1 MTFQSKEIDMD
12 NRQRTQEV
20 DMIPVPFATKFILRS
35 EILGEDR
42 TILVRVPE
50 SYNRWTQRYPVLY
63 MLDGE
68 LPLFTS
74 HAGVITQLSEWESR
88 IPEMIL
94 VGIPN
99 TDRPRDM
106 LPKGI
111 ELPNGRIHGGGAD
124 AFLAFL
130 TDELVPT
137 IDSEF
142 RTQPYR
148 LLSGTSASG
157 LAVAHALVTGM
168 PGFSAFFASS
178 PTVGTCERELFG
190 RAEMAGLGDET
201 RKFLAIF
208 SGDDDMEG
216 VQKDCEDFA
225 ELLSKVEANALDVRH
240 WVHEDEGHCPFDGFR
255 RSLLALYEHWTPSD
269 EIIESGLDGVQ
280 AHYEALSEQV
290 GYTIELPV
298 SAYESIA
305 ERMIDSDRA
314 DTAIELL
321 QVGLERYSHA
331 ARIVFYLVIA
341 LARSERRDEARKLLE
356 DALTVDRPGN
366 NRLQQLMKHFSD

>member
-1 MTFQSKEIDMD
+1 MD
-12 NRQRTQEV
+12 DKQRTQAV
-20 DMIPVPFATKFILRS
+20 DMIPVPFARQFTLHS

-42 TILVRVPE
+42 TVLVRVPE

-74 HAGVITQLSEWESR
+74 HAGVIIQLSEWESR

-106 LPKGI
+106 LPVGI
-111 ELPNGRIHGGGAD
+111 DLPNGQIHGGGAD
-124 AFLAFL
+124 AFLSFL

-157 LAVAHALVTGM
+157 LAVAHALVTRLE
-168 PGFSAFFASS
+168 GFSAFVASS
-178 PTVGTCERELFG
+178 PTVGTCERELFA
-190 RAEMAGLGDET
+190 RAETADLEDET
-201 RKFLAIF
+201 RRFLAIF
-208 SGDDDMEG
+208 SGDDDMEDI
-216 VQKDCEDFA
+216 QKDCEDLA
-225 ELLSKVEANALDVRH
+225 KLLRKVGANALDVRH
-240 WVHEDEGHCPFDGFR
+240 WIHEDEGHCPFDGFR
-255 RSLLALYEHWTPSD
+255 RSLLALYEYWTPED
-269 EIIESGLDGVQ
+269 EIIEAGQDAIQ
-280 AHYEALSEQV
+280 DHYMSLSEQY
-290 GYTIELPV
+290 GYTIELPI

-305 ERMIDSDRA
+305 ERMIDSNKA
-314 DTAIELL
+314 DAAVELL
-321 QVGLERYSHA
+321 QAGLERYAHA
-331 ARIVFYLVIA
+331 TRIIFYLAIA
-341 LARSERRDEARKLLE
+341 LSRCKRREEARRLLE
-356 DALTVDRPGN
+356 DALAVDRPGN